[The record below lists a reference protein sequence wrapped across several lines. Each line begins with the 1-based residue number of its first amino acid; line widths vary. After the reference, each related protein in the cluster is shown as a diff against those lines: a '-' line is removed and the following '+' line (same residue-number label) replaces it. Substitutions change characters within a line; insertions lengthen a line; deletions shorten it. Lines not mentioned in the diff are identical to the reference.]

1 MRGAKLRGI
10 DTNVLVR
17 YIANDDL
24 KQAEVVDRLF
34 RDCSLAGEDLF
45 VPVIVLC
52 ELVWVLDR
60 VHGQTKLQIVEVLER
75 LLGLDL
81 LRFEQESVVRQSL
94 ISFRAGKASFPD
106 YVIGEIGR
114 QAGCRD
120 TVSFDRDLR
129 KAPGFTVLG

>member
-1 MRGAKLRGI
+1 MRGI

-24 KQAEVVDRLF
+24 KQAEVVERLF

-60 VHGQTKLQIVEVLER
+60 VHGQTKPQIVEVLER
-75 LLGLDL
+75 LLRLDL

-94 ISFRAGKASFPD
+94 ISFRAGKASFAD
-106 YVIGEIGR
+106 FVIGEISR

-120 TVSFDRDLR
+120 TLSFDRDLR
-129 KAPGFTVLG
+129 KAPGFTVLR

>member
-1 MRGAKLRGI
+1 MRGL

-34 RDCSLAGEDLF
+34 RECSLAGEDLF

-60 VHGQTKLQIVEVLER
+60 VHGQTKPQIVEVLER

-81 LRFEQESVVRQSL
+81 FRFEQESVVRQSL
-94 ISFRAGKASFPD
+94 NSFRAGKASFPD
-106 YVIGEIGR
+106 YVIGEMSR

-129 KAPGFTVLG
+129 KAPGFTLLR

>member
-1 MRGAKLRGI
+1 MRGI

-17 YIANDDL
+17 YIANDDR
-24 KQAEVVDRLF
+24 KQAEVVERLF
-34 RDCSLAGEDLF
+34 RDCSLAGENLF

-60 VHGQTKLQIVEVLER
+60 VHGQTKPQIVEVLER

-94 ISFRAGKASFPD
+94 IGFRAGKATFPRLCD
-106 YVIGEIGR
+106 R
-114 QAGCRD
+114 RD
-120 TVSFDRDLR
+120 QPSGGMPRHGL
-129 KAPGFTVLG
+129 L

>member
-1 MRGAKLRGI
+1 VRELRGL

-24 KQAEVVDRLF
+24 KQAEVVEGLF
-34 RDCSLAGEDLF
+34 RDCSIAGEDLF

-60 VHGQTKLQIVEVLER
+60 VHWQTKPRIVAVLER

-94 ISFRAGKASFPD
+94 IRFRDGKASFPD
-106 YVIGEIGR
+106 YAIGEISR

-129 KAPGFTVLG
+129 KAPGFTVLA

>member
-1 MRGAKLRGI
+1 MRGL
-10 DTNVLVR
+10 DTNVLLR

-34 RDCSLAGEDLF
+34 RDSSLAREDLF

-60 VHGQTKLQIVEVLER
+60 VHGQTKPQIVEVLER

-81 LRFEQESVVRQSL
+81 LRFEQESVVRRSL
-94 ISFRAGKASFPD
+94 IGFSAGKASFPD
-106 YVIGEIGR
+106 YVIGEISR
-114 QAGCRD
+114 HAGCRD
-120 TVSFDRDLR
+120 TVSFDRGLR
-129 KAPGFTVLG
+129 NSPVFTLLG

>member
-1 MRGAKLRGI
+1 MKGL

-17 YIANDDL
+17 YIANDDV

-60 VHGQTKLQIVEVLER
+60 VHGQTKTQIVAVLEQ

-94 ISFRAGKASFPD
+94 IRFLAGKASFPD
-106 YVIGEIGR
+106 YVIGEISR
-114 QAGCRD
+114 QAGCRH

-129 KAPGFTVLG
+129 RAPGFTVLG

>member
-1 MRGAKLRGI
+1 VRELRGL

-60 VHGQTKLQIVEVLER
+60 VHGQTKPQIVEVLER
-75 LLGLDL
+75 LLNLNL

-94 ISFRAGKASFPD
+94 IRFRAGKATFPD
-106 YVIGEIGR
+106 YVIGEISR

>member
-1 MRGAKLRGI
+1 MRGI

-24 KQAEVVDRLF
+24 KQAEVVERLF

-60 VHGQTKLQIVEVLER
+60 VYGQTKPQIVELLER

-94 ISFRAGKASFPD
+94 IRFREGKASFPD
-106 YVIGEIGR
+106 YAIGEINR
-114 QAGCRD
+114 HAGCRD
-120 TVSFDRDLR
+120 TVSFHRDLR
-129 KAPGFTVLG
+129 KAPGFTVLA

>member
-1 MRGAKLRGI
+1 M
-10 DTNVLVR
+10 LVR

-34 RDCSLAGEDLF
+34 RDSSLAGEDLF

-60 VHGQTKLQIVEVLER
+60 VHGQTKPQIVEVLER
-75 LLGLDL
+75 LLGQDL

-94 ISFRAGKASFPD
+94 IGFRAGKASFPD
-106 YVIGEIGR
+106 FVIGEISR

-129 KAPGFTVLG
+129 KAPGFTLLG

>member
-1 MRGAKLRGI
+1 VRGI

-24 KQAEVVDRLF
+24 KQAEAVDRLF
-34 RDCSLAGEDLF
+34 GDCSLAGEDLF

-52 ELVWVLDR
+52 ELVWVLER
-60 VHGQTKLQIVEVLER
+60 VYGQTKPQIVAVLER

-94 ISFRAGKASFPD
+94 IRFRTGKASFPA
-106 YVIGEIGR
+106 YVIGEISR

-120 TVSFDRDLR
+120 TVSFDRVLR

>member
-1 MRGAKLRGI
+1 LRGL

-17 YIANDDL
+17 YIANDDI

-45 VPVIVLC
+45 VPIIVLC

-60 VHGQTKLQIVEVLER
+60 VHRQTKPQIVEVLER

-94 ISFRAGKASFPD
+94 IGFRVGKGSFPD
-106 YVIGEIGR
+106 YVIGEISR
-114 QAGCRD
+114 KAGCRD

-129 KAPGFTVLG
+129 QAPGFTLLR

>member
-1 MRGAKLRGI
+1 LRGI

-24 KQAEVVDRLF
+24 KQAEVVERLF
-34 RDCSLAGEDLF
+34 RDCSVAGENLF

-60 VHGQTKLQIVEVLER
+60 VYRQTKPQIVEVLER
-75 LLGLDL
+75 LLRLDL

-94 ISFRAGKASFPD
+94 ISFRAGKASFAD
-106 YVIGEIGR
+106 FVIGEISR
-114 QAGCRD
+114 QEGCRD
-120 TVSFDRDLR
+120 TISFDRDLR
-129 KAPGFTVLG
+129 KAPGFTVLR